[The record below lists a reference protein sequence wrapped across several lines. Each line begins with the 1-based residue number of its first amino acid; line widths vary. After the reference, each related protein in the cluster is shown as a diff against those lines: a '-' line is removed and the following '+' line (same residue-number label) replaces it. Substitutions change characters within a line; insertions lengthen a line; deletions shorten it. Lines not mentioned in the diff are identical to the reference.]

1 MFSSDRILTLDIGA
15 SKILLGEFSVKGSSA
30 PVLASYAVAERDS
43 LDAGA
48 ASDGFLALAD
58 TVREMMSANG
68 IKPAP
73 LYVMLPGQTVFPRF
87 MKIPGATSDMVDNLV
102 REEAAENLPF
112 PLDQVVWDYWRLGTD
127 PDTGE
132 LDALI
137 VATKSETAMDAAA
150 LAEALGLPLAMVDA
164 APLALYNAVRFNY
177 PEADGC
183 TLVLDI
189 GARTTNLVFL
199 EGDKVFMRTI
209 PIAGNTVT
217 NEIARG
223 LGVEPAEAEAIKK
236 DIGFVALGGTY
247 AVADD
252 EQADRVSKIVRNVA
266 TRLHSEVNRSI
277 NFYRSQQGGSAPVRL
292 LLTGGTALMRHLD
305 VFFQEKLG
313 IEVAFLNPFTN
324 LSVAESLADDSVGLF
339 LMAPSA
345 GLALRASVKCPVEIS
360 LIPETIVEER
370 RFRRRL
376 PFFAAAVVGVLLTLL
391 CWVLYANGQQSRFE
405 ESEKKLQQE
414 IKVLKAN
421 QRQLGSAVSESEESV
436 SRVLGHSAIA
446 NSRASFAMALDEIRG
461 ALLPGMWITSADFQ
475 LAKEPSPDG
484 EDESSE
490 EEGEQGAASYGK
502 LTLTT
507 RLFTQDLP
515 RPPAGDSSRSGRGAR
530 ANASAGDAL
539 KEALGRSPLFRP
551 LSINEQRV
559 KNGRVREYVV
569 ELDLVRPL
577 GRPDASWVPAEA
589 PAVTADESDESADES
604 PPEDGEAPEETE
616 APEPDETAAAS
627 ETEAEDDL

>member
-1 MFSSDRILTLDIGA
+1 MFSSDRILTLDVGA

-30 PVLASYAVAERDS
+30 PVLTSYAVAERDS
-43 LDAGA
+43 LDAGTS
-48 ASDGFLALAD
+48 SDGFLALAD

-127 PDTGE
+127 PTTGE

-137 VATKSETAMDAAA
+137 VATKTETAMDAAA
-150 LAEALGLPLAMVDA
+150 LAESLGLPLAMVDA

-183 TLVLDI
+183 TLVLDV

-209 PIAGNTVT
+209 PIAGNTMT

-223 LGVEPAEAEAIKK
+223 LGIEPAEAEAIKK
-236 DIGFVALGGTY
+236 EIGFVALGGTY

-252 EQADRVSKIVRNVA
+252 ERADRVSKIVRNIA
-266 TRLHSEVNRSI
+266 TRLHSEVTRSI

-292 LLTGGTALMRHLD
+292 LLTGGSSLMRHLD
-305 VFFQEKLG
+305 VFFHEKLG
-313 IEVAFLNPFTN
+313 VEVAFLNPFTN
-324 LSVAESLADDSVGLF
+324 LSVAETLAEDSVGLF

-360 LIPETIVEER
+360 LIPSTIVEER

-376 PFFAAAVVGVLLTLL
+376 PFFAVAVAGVLLTLL

-405 ESEKKLQQE
+405 DSEKKLQQE
-414 IKVLKAN
+414 IKRLKAN
-421 QRQLGSAVSESEESV
+421 QRQLGTAVSESEEAV
-436 SRVLGHSAIA
+436 DRVLGHSAIA
-446 NSRASFAMALDEIRG
+446 NSRASFAMALDELRG
-461 ALLPGMWITSADFQ
+461 ALLPGMWITKVDFQ
-475 LAKEPSPDG
+475 PVPELGPDNEAG
-484 EDESSE
+484 GAAP
-490 EEGEQGAASYGK
+490 EEGEGSAVSYGK
-502 LTLTT
+502 LILTT

-515 RPPAGDSSRSGRGAR
+515 RPAAAESSRRGAR
-530 ANASAGDAL
+530 QAASAGDSL

-551 LSINEQRV
+551 LSINEQRI

-569 ELDLVRPL
+569 ELELARPL
-577 GRPDASWVPAEA
+577 GRPDVSWVP
-589 PAVTADESDESADES
+589 VES
-604 PPEDGEAPEETE
+604 PAASDGEAPPDDGTPEAGETPEETE
-616 APEPDETAAAS
+616 ASEPAETDAAA
-627 ETEAEDDL
+627 EPEEEDDL

>member
-30 PVLASYAVAERDS
+30 PVLTSYAVAERDS
-43 LDAGA
+43 LDAGT

-127 PDTGE
+127 PETGE

-150 LAEALGLPLAMVDA
+150 LAESLGLPLAMVDA

-177 PEADGC
+177 PDADGC

-217 NEIARG
+217 NEISRG
-223 LGVEPAEAEAIKK
+223 LGIEPAEAETIKK

-266 TRLHSEVNRSI
+266 TRLHSEVTRSI
-277 NFYRSQQGGSAPVRL
+277 NFYRSQQGGTAPVRL

-313 IEVAFLNPFTN
+313 IAVEFLNPFTN
-324 LSVAESLADDSVGLF
+324 LSVAETLAEDSVGLF

-360 LIPETIVEER
+360 LIPATIVEER

-391 CWVLYANGQQSRFE
+391 CWVLYANGQQTRFE

-414 IKVLKAN
+414 IKRLKAN
-421 QRQLGSAVSESEESV
+421 QRQLGSAVSESEEAV
-436 SRVLGHSAIA
+436 GRVLGHSAIA
-446 NSRASFAMALDEIRG
+446 NSRASFAMALDELRG
-461 ALLPGMWITSADFQ
+461 ALLPGMWITKVDFQ
-475 LAKEPSPDG
+475 PDPERSSDTEESGEEP
-484 EDESSE
+484 
-490 EEGEQGAASYGK
+490 EEGASASYGK

-515 RPPAGDSSRSGRGAR
+515 RPAAAAESSRRGAR
-530 ANASAGDAL
+530 QVASAGDSL

-551 LSINEQRV
+551 LSINEQRI

-569 ELDLVRPL
+569 ELELARPL
-577 GRPDASWVPAEA
+577 GRPDVSWVPVEA
-589 PAVTADESDESADES
+589 PAASDDEA
-604 PPEDGEAPEETE
+604 PPEDGEPEAGETPEETE
-616 APEPDETAAAS
+616 ASEPAKTDAAS
-627 ETEAEDDL
+627 EPEAEDDL